1 MLQAHLLTAG
11 PIIYP
16 LFFCS
21 ILVGALVLERLISHC
36 GYPFSNAVRLK
47 GRFLDGEIKPAI
59 YNPQSRK
66 GRGLHAGLSLLTYH
80 ATQTKALREE
90 LLGLWLQEQRQYL
103 LMRTRWLNLLGA
115 VAPLLGLLGTVLGI
129 ITMFQ
134 DVAHQTGPV
143 TPALLADGMWEAMA
157 TTAAG
162 LIIAIPALCTGQL
175 FSFWSERRI
184 EVMQNV
190 LNHCSLSL
198 ELRQKVSA
206 ANTGEDTSSVVTAR
220 FSDEKDLDEKKL
232 DSELTGREHYA

>member
-16 LFFCS
+16 LLFCS

-36 GYPFSNAVRLK
+36 GYPFNTAARLQ
-47 GRFLDGEIKPAI
+47 RQFLEGEITPAMN
-59 YNPQSRK
+59 NPHRRE
-66 GRGLHAGLSLLTYH
+66 GRGLYAGLRLLAYH
-80 ATQTKALREE
+80 ANQTKALREE

-134 DVAHQTGPV
+134 DVAHQSGPV

-162 LIIAIPALCTGQL
+162 LIIAIPALCAGQL
-175 FSFWSERRI
+175 FTFWSDRRI

-198 ELRQKVSA
+198 ELKQHISPAAVSNA
-206 ANTGEDTSSVVTAR
+206 DEETSSVVNAH
-220 FSDEKDLDEKKL
+220 FSYGAKTD
-232 DSELTGREHYA
+232 REQCA